1 MRYNLNLKQM
11 KRLIFLQ
18 GFLCLLV
25 VNLYSQTDSLIF
37 TNGNYIVGEVKTMNK
52 NVLTIETSYS
62 DADFTIEWSGIKQIY
77 TKTFFLI
84 TLTDGNRLNG
94 QLKSLTPGKVSI
106 VSDGETPPRE
116 VKIDDIVILDDIDQ
130 GFWSQI
136 HASVD
141 VGIDLTKANEFRQLS
156 IRSNLGYI
164 ANRWQLDGIF
174 NTLNSTQTDVENIK
188 RTDGGVTYKYFL
200 SNDWYPVISVEFL
213 SNTELQLDLRYTS
226 KLGLGKYVIHNNKLY
241 WGFSLGANYNN
252 ENYSDDATPDRDSWE
267 GFFSS
272 ELNLFNMGDL
282 SLLTQLVA
290 FPSFTESGRWRTD
303 FTFDIKYDLPL
314 DFYIKLG
321 YTFNF
326 DNQPAAGS
334 PDTDYVFHCGFGWE
348 W

>member
-1 MRYNLNLKQM
+1 MRK
-11 KRLIFLQ
+11 LILFQ
-18 GFLCLLV
+18 VILLLGTAKV
-25 VNLYSQTDSLIF
+25 FCQKDSIVLS
-37 TNGNYIVGEVKTMNK
+37 NGDCIVGEVKTMNK
-52 NVLTIETSYS
+52 NVLIIETAYS
-62 DADFTIEWSGIKQIY
+62 DADFTVKWDGIKKIN

-84 TLTDGNRLNG
+84 TLTDGSRLNG
-94 QLKSLTPGKVSI
+94 QLKSSTPGKVSI
-106 VSDGETPPRE
+106 ISDDGNPPRE
-116 VKIDDIVILDDIDQ
+116 VKIDDIVILDDIDK

-141 VGIDLTKANEFRQLS
+141 VGLDLTKANDFRQLS
-156 IRSNLGYI
+156 IRSNIGYI
-164 ANRWQLDGIF
+164 AKRWQLDGTF
-174 NTLNSTQTDVENIK
+174 NTLNSSQTDVQDIK

-200 SNDWYPVISVEFL
+200 PHDWYPVVSVEFL

-226 KLGLGKYVIHNNKLY
+226 KLGLGKYVIHNNKMY

-252 ENYSDDATPDRDSWE
+252 ENYSDDANPDRKSWE
-267 GFFSS
+267 GFISS

-303 FTFDIKYDLPL
+303 FNIDTKYDLPL

-321 YTFNF
+321 YTLNF
-326 DNQPAAGS
+326 DNRPAEGS
-334 PDTDYVFHCGFGWE
+334 PNTDYVFHAGFGWE